1 MKTEIF
7 YVYMSVDD
15 DGNEAPVGLNLPGLG
30 WVSVSARS
38 EEELHAFD
46 PLIEQ
51 VRSQGREVYMAK
63 FMRMEE

>member
-1 MKTEIF
+1 MRTDVF

-15 DGNEAPVGLNLPGLG
+15 EGNEAPVGLNLPSLG

-51 VRSQGREVYMAK
+51 VRAQGREVYIAR
-63 FMRMEE
+63 FGRMDD